1 MTQEPTAYKG
11 PGTQPHEYSPDIM
24 AMGDCR
30 VCGHTYDA
38 HRSAPALT
46 AGEALEPC
54 PCNYSGG
61 PEGCGLCNETGTRRA
76 PVSVAAEGEA
86 VAWASEWQGIG
97 GLSQALHANRHA
109 AADNAKWMAGRFFP
123 LFAHPARMPTREE
136 VAQAI
141 ETILFRRVISKTM
154 DGYTHA
160 ASFEAAD
167 ALIALFTDTRGA

>member
-1 MTQEPTAYKG
+1 MTQE
-11 PGTQPHEYSPDIM
+11 Q
-24 AMGDCR
+24 
-30 VCGHTYDA
+30 
-38 HRSAPALT
+38 T
-46 AGEALEPC
+46 AGEALELC
-54 PCNYSGG
+54 PFGCSRRPAILYRAPVHYGYCGECGCEG
-61 PEGCGLCNETGTRRA
+61 PTATSKYRAITAWNRRA
-76 PVSVAAEGEA
+76 PASVAAEGEA